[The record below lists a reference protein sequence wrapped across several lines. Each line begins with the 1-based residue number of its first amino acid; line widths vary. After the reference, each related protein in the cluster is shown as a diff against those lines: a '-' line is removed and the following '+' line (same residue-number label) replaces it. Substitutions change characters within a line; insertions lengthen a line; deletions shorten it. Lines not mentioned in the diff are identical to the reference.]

1 MNEKDIEKLIT
12 KFDKS
17 NLQEL
22 KVDENGQQVYF
33 SKIDSHSKPVTHV
46 KKSDAGDEKETKKEN
61 LQLNAPTND
70 NYQLK
75 APMVGIL
82 YFAPSPEKPDFKKD
96 GDRVEKGETVC
107 VIEAMKMVNEVKSP
121 VSGTIVKRLVDNGSM
136 VEYNEP
142 VYEIKED

>member
-46 KKSDAGDEKETKKEN
+46 KKSDAGDEKETKKKTCS
-61 LQLNAPTND
+61 LMHR
-70 NYQLK
+70 
-75 APMVGIL
+75 PMIII
-82 YFAPSPEKPDFKKD
+82 S
-96 GDRVEKGETVC
+96 
-107 VIEAMKMVNEVKSP
+107 
-121 VSGTIVKRLVDNGSM
+121 
-136 VEYNEP
+136 
-142 VYEIKED
+142 

>member
-46 KKSDAGDEKETKKEN
+46 KKVMLVMKRKPKKKTCS
-61 LQLNAPTND
+61 LMHR
-70 NYQLK
+70 
-75 APMVGIL
+75 PMIII
-82 YFAPSPEKPDFKKD
+82 S
-96 GDRVEKGETVC
+96 
-107 VIEAMKMVNEVKSP
+107 
-121 VSGTIVKRLVDNGSM
+121 
-136 VEYNEP
+136 
-142 VYEIKED
+142 